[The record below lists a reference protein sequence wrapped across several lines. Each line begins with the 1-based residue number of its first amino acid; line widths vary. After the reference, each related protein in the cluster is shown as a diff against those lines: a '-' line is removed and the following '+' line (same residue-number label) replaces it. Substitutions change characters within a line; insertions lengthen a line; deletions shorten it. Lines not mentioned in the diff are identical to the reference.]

1 MKKVLVGAM
10 ALLALAACSN
20 EEVLDQNQVRNEI
33 GFTAVTGKA
42 TSRAADGYCNAAK
55 PSEFQVWANV
65 PTNKVYFSG
74 DEYKLKD
81 GVWQKK
87 DGVVRYWPNGSIKFF
102 ACKNATPTW
111 ETDNSTLKTDF
122 TVNST
127 VANQVDFI
135 YAVQNVA
142 SKPSDGKTELN
153 FRHAL
158 SQVEFMAK
166 NQNKNIRVEIIGVS
180 VCNVF
185 EKGHFVFPTGDT
197 KENVVDHGNTSSVTP
212 ANQGEWSGQKD
223 SQKYSVTFDP
233 VSLVGKTTAEAKS
246 LTTDNETDV
255 EYSSNTMYL
264 IPQTLTSWKPE
275 EAPNPSKDDYTAPF
289 VNNTKGYF
297 LVKCKIWN
305 VAKPSDSDPEGGFNS
320 STDVLIWPKTDTY
333 ADVAIPIPAGT
344 WAQGKRYVYTFV
356 FTTGGMGGYDPDP
369 SDPSKPEDVLVPI
382 KLDVTVDDFVKG
394 ADTDVEM
401 KK

>member
-42 TSRAADGYCNAAK
+42 TSRAADGYCNNNK
-55 PSEFQVWANV
+55 PDEFQVWANV

-74 DEYKLKD
+74 DEYELKD

-87 DGVVRYWPNGSIKFF
+87 DGVVRYWPNSSITFF

-142 SKPSDGKTELN
+142 SKPTDGKTELN

-180 VCNVF
+180 VCNVL
-185 EKGHFVFPTGDT
+185 EKGHFVFPTCDT
-197 KENVVDHGNTSSVTP
+197 KENVVDHNNTTTVTP
-212 ANQGEWSGQKD
+212 ANQGEWSDQKD
-223 SQKYSVTFDP
+223 LQNYSVSFTAVP
-233 VSLVGKTTAEAKS
+233 LVGKETATASS
-246 LTTDNETDV
+246 LTTENDASK

-264 IPQTLTSWKPE
+264 IPQTLTTWVPSDTPKPGD
-275 EAPNPSKDDYTAPF
+275 ASNK
-289 VNNTKGYF
+289 KGYF

-305 VAKPSDSDPEGGFNS
+305 VAEPSDSDPDGGFNS
-320 STDVLIWPKTDTY
+320 DTDVLIWPATDEY
-333 ADVAIPIPAGT
+333 KDVAIPIPAGT
-344 WAQGKRYVYTFV
+344 WEQGKRYVYTFV
-356 FTTGGMGGYDPDP
+356 FTTGGMGGYNPDP
-369 SDPSKPEDVLVPI
+369 SDPTKPEDVLVPI
-382 KLDVTVDDFVKG
+382 KLDITVDDFVKG

>member
-42 TSRAADGYCNAAK
+42 TSRAADGYCNNAK

-87 DGVVRYWPNGSIKFF
+87 DGVVRYWPNGEIKFF
-102 ACKNATPTW
+102 ACKNAIPNW
-111 ETDNSTLKTDF
+111 KSDNSTLETDF
-122 TVNST
+122 TVNDA
-127 VANQVDFI
+127 VASQVDFI

-166 NQNKNIRVEIIGVS
+166 NQNKNIRVEITGVS
-180 VCNVF
+180 VCNVV
-185 EKGHFVFPTGDT
+185 KAAHFLFPTGDT
-197 KENVVDHGNTSSVTP
+197 KENVVDHGNTSTVTP
-212 ANQGEWSGQKD
+212 ANQGTWTLPVTPTLQN
-223 SQKYSVTFDP
+223 YSVEFAAVP
-233 VSLVGKTTAEAKS
+233 LVGKETADAKS
-246 LTTDNETDV
+246 LTTENDPSK

-264 IPQTLTSWKPE
+264 IPQALTTWVPSDTPKPGD
-275 EAPNPSKDDYTAPF
+275 AANK
-289 VNNTKGYF
+289 KGYF

-305 VAKPSDSDPEGGFNS
+305 VAVPSDSDPDGGFNS

-356 FTTGGMGGYDPDP
+356 FTTGGTGGYDPNP
-369 SDPSKPEDVLVPI
+369 GGSDPVDVLVPI

-394 ADTDVEM
+394 EDKDVTM
-401 KK
+401 AH